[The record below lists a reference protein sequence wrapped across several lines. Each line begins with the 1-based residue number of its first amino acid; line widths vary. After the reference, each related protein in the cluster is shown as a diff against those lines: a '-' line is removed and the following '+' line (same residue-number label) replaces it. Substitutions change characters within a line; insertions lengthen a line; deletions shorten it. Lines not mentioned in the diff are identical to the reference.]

1 MTALILIGSGLNALL
16 GIALLMLWRQA
27 PQHLYVR
34 YWGWSWIFLSGALAL
49 GLGLLP
55 DQDGSVFHKLMVGT
69 AAALAMGSM
78 ALRTA
83 GARIYRQLSWE
94 RRVWLPLYLAMMG
107 SLMWLAELDHR
118 YAVLAASI
126 YLAIGAWQCAWWMGR
141 AGNSGECFVALCF
154 VAAGFVHV
162 LTPVFDPLGRSAVPH
177 VAGLFVQTT
186 LSLGLILLSVKR
198 AHAEARQQALRF
210 SMLAQ
215 NSLQGL
221 GVVQERQLVYAN
233 PAALKIYG
241 FSSLEE
247 AMRPGMFEQLLPPEQ
262 QEEVLG
268 RNRLVRA
275 DPRARVEWQAT
286 RLTLDGRQ
294 IHVHGLSSYTDWD
307 GESAELMV
315 MIDDSSRQAALDA
328 LRRQA
333 LHDEL
338 TDLPNRN
345 FAVERLHQLTFTG
358 AAPFA
363 IFSADVD
370 RFQLV
375 NESLGHEVGD
385 ALLQAVAQRLCQEL
399 PVNATLARLGE
410 DQFLVLLE
418 GVSERAEVQEAVEA
432 MLALLHTPFLVQG
445 AELFVHMSV
454 GVAQFPRD
462 GRDANSLLRA
472 GDAAMRAAKAR
483 AGISYAFFESSMK
496 SDSRARLEVEQAI
509 SHAIVQRQFVLEY
522 QPKFLARSRQLCG
535 FEALVRWER
544 PGQGRVSPADFVP
557 AAERTGQ
564 IHALGALILDIV
576 MTQMHRW
583 LDRYGQLLPV
593 AVNVSPVQFEDG
605 GFATGLLGELKARAL
620 PPELMEIEI
629 TETAAIAHLDQV
641 MPQLSLLRSA
651 GVLCA
656 LDDFGTGQSSLTML
670 RQLPIS
676 TMKLDRS
683 MIAPLPE
690 SNARAVV
697 QVTCALGQAL
707 KLDIVAEG
715 VETEVQAQ
723 AAESLGCTQL
733 QGYYLGRP
741 LPVAKA
747 QALLDQWAASF
758 PPQARDSAAG

>member
-16 GIALLMLWRQA
+16 GLALLMLWRQA
-27 PQHLYVR
+27 PQYLYVR
-34 YWGWSWIFLSGALAL
+34 YWGWSWILLSGALSL

-55 DQDGSVFHKLMVGT
+55 DQDGSIFHKLMVG
-69 AAALAMGSM
+69 AAAAFAMGSM

-83 GARIYRQLSWE
+83 GARIYRQLPWE

-141 AGNSGECFVALCF
+141 QGDPGERFVALCF

-162 LTPVFDPLGRSAVPH
+162 LTPAFDPLGRSAVPH
-177 VAGLFVQTT
+177 VAGLFVQTM

-198 AHAEARQQALRF
+198 AHAEARQQAERF
-210 SMLAQ
+210 GRLAQ
-215 NSLQGL
+215 HSLQGL
-221 GVVQERQLVYAN
+221 AVVSHMRLVYAN
-233 PAALKIYG
+233 PAALKIHG
-241 FSSLEE
+241 FASLEE
-247 AMRPGMFEQLLPPEQ
+247 AMQPNSLLPLLPPEQ
-262 QEEVLG
+262 VQEVL
-268 RNRLVRA
+268 NRHRQVLA
-275 DPRARVEWQAT
+275 DPQAHIEWEGL
-286 RLTLDGRQ
+286 RLSRDGRQ
-294 IHVHGLSSYTDWD
+294 IHVHGLSSYTDWE
-307 GESAELMV
+307 GEPAELTV
-315 MIDDSSRQAALDA
+315 MLDDSSRQAALDA

-345 FAVERLHQLTFTG
+345 FAVDRLHQLTYTG
-358 AAPFA
+358 APPFA
-363 IFSADVD
+363 ILSADMD

-385 ALLQAVAQRLCQEL
+385 GLLQAVARRLCQEL

-418 GVSERAEVQEAVEA
+418 GVAERAEVQAAVEA
-432 MLALLHTPFLVQG
+432 MLALLQTPFRVQG

-462 GRDANSLLRA
+462 GRDANGLLRA

-496 SDSRARLEVEQAI
+496 SDSRARLEMEQAI
-509 SHAIVQRQFVLEY
+509 SHAIVQGQFVLEY
-522 QPKFLARSRQLCG
+522 QPKFLAHSRRLCG

-576 MTQMHRW
+576 MTQLRVW
-583 LDRYGQLLPV
+583 LARYGRLLPV

-620 PPELMEIEI
+620 PPEALEIEI

-641 MPQLSLLRSA
+641 MPQLSLLRGA
-651 GVLCA
+651 GLLCA
-656 LDDFGTGQSSLTML
+656 LDDFGTGQSSLTLL
-670 RQLPIS
+670 RQLPIGA
-676 TMKLDRS
+676 MKLDRS

-690 SNARAVV
+690 PDASAVV
-697 QVTCALGQAL
+697 QVSCALGQAL

-715 VETEVQAQ
+715 VETELQAQ
-723 AAESLGCTQL
+723 SAESLGCTQL
-733 QGYYLGRP
+733 QGFYLGRP
-741 LPVAKA
+741 LPVAQA
-747 QALLDQWAASF
+747 QALLDQWASV
-758 PPQARDSAAG
+758 